1 MSEAINKAVLVST
14 QVAIMEQLPETGI
27 PARSPL
33 AHQVKNA
40 PRTTPE
46 NPGVHLW
53 EADLKTHLAL
63 RGNASNAAFAKGV
76 EAATGLELPEALQSN
91 QNGDWALSWIA
102 PDEWLLTGPG
112 DQALAMEMAL
122 REQLDGHYAV
132 INVGGGQTLVRLA
145 GPSAR
150 SVLMKSCPYDVH
162 DRNFPVGKVVTTV
175 LGKSQATI
183 RRVGDDEWELVVRRS
198 FADYVWRWLVDASQE
213 YRLSLEQPTQ
223 GATKNRAARLQASP
237 VEN

>member
-14 QVAIMEQLPETGI
+14 QVAIMDQLPETGI

-33 AHQVKNA
+33 SQHVKTA
-40 PRTTPE
+40 SRTSPE
-46 NPGVHLW
+46 NPGVYLW
-53 EADLKTHLAL
+53 ESALKTHLAL
-63 RGNASNAAFAKGV
+63 RGDANNADFAKGV
-76 EAATGLELPEALQSN
+76 EAATGLVLPEAMRSN
-91 QNGDWALSWIA
+91 HNSDWALSWIA

-112 DQALAMEMAL
+112 DQALAMETAL

-145 GPSAR
+145 GARAR

-162 DRNFPVGKVVTTV
+162 DHNFPVGKVVTTV
-175 LGKSQATI
+175 LAKSQATI
-183 RRVGDDEWELVVRRS
+183 RRVGDDDWELVVRRS
-198 FADYVWRWLVDASQE
+198 FADYIWRWLVDASQE
-213 YRLSLEQPTQ
+213 YRLSLNPPPKSAST
-223 GATKNRAARLQASP
+223 NRSSRTEASP